1 MGPGKKDTK
10 KQKKKKTKEKYMCC
24 GHILESLCGCRNAK
38 HLPYAV
44 LQWHHTRAP
53 TCQQQ
58 NDILSLKEVNIGL
71 LWLIEYDDIIR
82 VYSRAHANRDN
93 WPLARSIYGVECW
106 MLLKPITF
114 ANIRFLC
121 MCIYTS
127 HGLECALSRD
137 HSKLFCVPQSIA
149 HVPRT
154 PYVPTNNAAETSN
167 DPPEQFLGNKFTML
181 KSINHRS

>member
-121 MCIYTS
+121 SIRIRDNLAKSQSDVYLHITRAGMCI
-127 HGLECALSRD
+127 ESR
-137 HSKLFCVPQSIA
+137 S
-149 HVPRT
+149 
-154 PYVPTNNAAETSN
+154 
-167 DPPEQFLGNKFTML
+167 
-181 KSINHRS
+181 